1 MSITTKRL
9 TAAERGYPD
18 LHDHIEALEAA
29 GLLIRVQRPI
39 NKDTELHPL
48 VRWQFRGGIP
58 ERERKAFLFEHVVDG
73 AGHEY
78 PMPVVVGSLAASR
91 WIYALGLGC
100 EVEAIGDKWK
110 QARANAVPPILVEDG
125 PVQEVVRIGT
135 ELELPFAGLDG
146 LPVPISTPGWD
157 IAPYITA
164 GHVITRD
171 PE

>member
-58 ERERKAFLFEHVVDG
+58 ERERKAFLFEHVVDSS
-73 AGHEY
+73 GHEY
-78 PMPVVVGSLAASR
+78 GMPVVVGALAASR
-91 WIYALGLGC
+91 WIYARGLGC
-100 EVEAIGDKWK
+100 EVDGVNEKWR
-110 QARANAVPPILVEDG
+110 QARANAVAPIMVEDG
-125 PVQEVVRIGT
+125 PVHEVVRIGT
-135 ELELPFAGLDG
+135 ELDQAWGGLDG
-146 LPVPISTPGWD
+146 LPFPISTPGWD
-157 IAPYITA
+157 NAPYI
-164 GHVITRD
+164 
-171 PE
+171 